1 MNPLRDLRA
10 YADDLV
16 AGADADDGARIAR
29 TALLDAQP
37 VSWKRR
43 LVSIGTA
50 VAMFLGANVGLAA
63 AANPATPGDALYGID
78 RAYEKVG
85 HLLGIDN
92 DGPAERFEEA
102 AVLAERGDLVASIEL
117 AQEAAAAL
125 GNPGLQRAVEAIA
138 EASNQA
144 PGLQKFDEGVPPG
157 IANALSKQATELYG
171 IGRQI
176 SELAKTGAKPSGS
189 EMGELTRAFR
199 EQAGKFKDG
208 LRHGKPELPPTPAGK
223 ANAPGQNKDR

>member
-29 TALLDAQP
+29 TALLDVQP

-63 AANPATPGDALYGID
+63 AADPAVPGDALYGID

-102 AVLAERGDLVASIEL
+102 AVLADRGDLAASIDL

-138 EASNQA
+138 EASGQA
-144 PGLQKFDEGVPPG
+144 PGLQKFDGVPPG
-157 IANALSKQATELYG
+157 IANALSRQATELYG

-176 SELAKTGAKPSGS
+176 SELAKSGAKPSGS
-189 EMGELTRAFR
+189 EMGELTGAFR
-199 EQAGKFKDG
+199 EQAGKITDG
-208 LRHGKPELPPTPAGK
+208 LRHGKPELPSTPAGK